1 MGFLD
6 ILAEKMNCTYLSELR
21 FLLRPNAVLRQAVA
35 SMPLDDFS
43 EYELKDAA
51 EYLYGVKCASGKEA
65 RDMILKE
72 SEKYTSW
79 SDDHRKAV

>member
-1 MGFLD
+1 MGLVD
-6 ILAEKMNCTYLSELR
+6 ILAERMNCAYLSDLC
-21 FLLRPNAVLRQAVA
+21 FLPRPSEALRQAVD